1 MTVSFHKYGDLF
13 FPGTGDVKVIYP
25 LYSLLWFVFDY
36 FGNIKINDVNEVNLV
51 GSAAIDENV
60 ASVILKTLIA
70 SKSIIYWLICSGID
84 CEKIAS

>member
-1 MTVSFHKYGDLF
+1 M
-13 FPGTGDVKVIYP
+13 
-25 LYSLLWFVFDY
+25 
-36 FGNIKINDVNEVNLV
+36 NLV

-84 CEKIAS
+84 CEKLLHKWIRSEC